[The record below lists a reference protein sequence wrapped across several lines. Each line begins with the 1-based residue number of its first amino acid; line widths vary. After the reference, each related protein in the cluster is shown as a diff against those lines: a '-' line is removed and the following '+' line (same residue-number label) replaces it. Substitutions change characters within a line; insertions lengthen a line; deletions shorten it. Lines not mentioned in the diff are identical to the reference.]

1 MTSAMAEKRIGG
13 ENPGRVSASIVTAID
28 AAVLLAFSSAIYWFA
43 KKQEIW
49 VDETTQLSGI
59 TLKFGDM
66 LRWLSGHDVGR
77 FGVPSDRMPPVSYIL
92 DWTWLRLF
100 GPSDLGFRLFHAAF
114 LVGGVVL
121 LVATARRHLG
131 LAASFVTLT
140 VLCLS
145 PKLIGMAVEIR
156 AYPMFFFLSA
166 VQTIIF
172 LRLLN
177 NRTAIDRK
185 LLAAFAIVSLMSIY
199 THFFGIMS
207 SSSFFLVLALAYARY
222 PRPLIEIILAFV
234 MTAIGSLG
242 VLPFVFSAVA
252 GSKPG
257 ISVEHAADSQHYL
270 RYLLELIGDS
280 ANLISSLALFLFLGG
295 AAALFVIS
303 TIGATRRLLGGDS
316 KPTDWLL
323 LVVIAGASAAL
334 MASLLAHGFDPL
346 KASYSIWI
354 VAPLALFLSSGAIAP
369 NELLQWKSVYGIAFA
384 ATLTGAAVSTY
395 GFLAHASEFVHGP
408 GEFVNA
414 LYDRTASPKAIVYES
429 GAAWGWSYFPL
440 VFLHNGDVAQFRS
453 VDGSDLARI
462 VSGSSQPDPQ
472 RIVDAVAPLNNLV
485 LVDIRL
491 RTYQD
496 IRRCDEDACPQF
508 REGEVEAALEASGWR
523 AIAIERQFGLYD
535 TQVKLFRRN

>member
-1 MTSAMAEKRIGG
+1 MMPR
-13 ENPGRVSASIVTAID
+13 
-28 AAVLLAFSSAIYWFA
+28 
-43 KKQEIW
+43 
-49 VDETTQLSGI
+49 
-59 TLKFGDM
+59 
-66 LRWLSGHDVGR
+66 R
-77 FGVPSDRMPPVSYIL
+77 FGVPTDRMPPVSYIL

-100 GPSDLGFRLFHAAF
+100 GPSELGFRLFHAAF

-156 AYPMFFFLSA
+156 AYPMFFFVSA
-166 VQTIIF
+166 VQTILF

-185 LLAAFAIVSLMSIY
+185 LLAAFAIVSLISIY

-207 SSSFFLVLALAYARY
+207 TSSFFLVLALAYARY

-234 MTAIGSLG
+234 TTAVGSFG

-257 ISVEHAADSQHYL
+257 ISVEHAAGSQQYL

-280 ANLISSLALFLFLGG
+280 ANLISTLAPFLFLGG
-295 AAALFVIS
+295 AAVLFVIS
-303 TIGATRRLLGGDS
+303 TIGATRRLVGGDP
-316 KPTDWLL
+316 KPIDWLV

-334 MASLLAHGFDPL
+334 TASLLAHGFDPL

-369 NELLQWKSVYGIAFA
+369 DELLQWKSVYGIAFA
-384 ATLTGAAVSTY
+384 ATLTGAVISTY

-414 LYDRTASPKAIVYES
+414 LYERAASPKAIVYKS
-429 GAAWGWSYFPL
+429 GAALGWSYFPL
-440 VFLHNGDVAQFRS
+440 VFLHNGDVAQYRS

-472 RIVDAVAPLNNLV
+472 RIVDAVAPFNDLV
-485 LVDIRL
+485 LVDVRL
-491 RTYQD
+491 RKYQD
-496 IRRCDEDACPQF
+496 IRRCDENACPQF
-508 REGEVEAALEASGWR
+508 RPGAVELALVGSNRWHQVAV
-523 AIAIERQFGLYD
+523 ERQFGLYD
-535 TQVKLFRRN
+535 AQVKVFRREH